1 MSKLVRFLKHETG
14 VTAIEYALIAGGIA
28 LALVVVVGNVGD
40 GLVSIFQSVE
50 AAF

>member
-1 MSKLVRFLKHETG
+1 MNTLAPFLKNEAG

-28 LALVVVVGNVGD
+28 LALVVIVGNVGD
-40 GLVSIFQSVE
+40 GLVSIFQSVQ